1 MTAQTSVYG
10 RLVADPT
17 QHQTKTG
24 TAMTTAR
31 LAVDL
36 PCKDDA
42 EGKAT
47 WWVSVL
53 AFGRQAELLAGHQ
66 KSDMLSASGT
76 LQMNRWT
83 AQDGSTRETHQLMAD
98 SLISARTVRPGRKA
112 GSQQQA
118 PSPQQGTPTAFD
130 NAPPP
135 FDDDMGF

>member
-1 MTAQTSVYG
+1 MTAHASIYG
-10 RLVADPT
+10 RLVAEPT

-24 TAMTTAR
+24 TAMATAR

-36 PCKDDA
+36 PCKDDD

-66 KSDMLSASGT
+66 KGDMLSASGT

-98 SLISARTVRPGRKA
+98 SLLSARTVRPDRKA
-112 GSQQQA
+112 GCQQKAQSQ
-118 PSPQQGTPTAFD
+118 QQGTPPAFD

-135 FDDDMGF
+135 FDDDMRF